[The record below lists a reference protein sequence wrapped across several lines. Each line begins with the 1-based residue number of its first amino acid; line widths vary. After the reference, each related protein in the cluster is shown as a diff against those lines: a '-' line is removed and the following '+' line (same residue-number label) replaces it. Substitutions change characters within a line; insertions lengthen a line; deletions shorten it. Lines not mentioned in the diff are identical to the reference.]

1 MNDTVLV
8 AGATGDLGGRIVKA
22 LRAKGANVRAVVRAS
37 SDPTKVQALETLG
50 VTVVR
55 VGMDSV
61 AEMTVACQGVSCV
74 VSVLAGFRNTVID
87 TQKVLLDAA
96 VKAGVPRFIP
106 SDYSLDFTKFST
118 GENRN
123 LDLRREFHTYL
134 DKAPIATT
142 TVFVGAFAELITGDM
157 PLVLFNQ
164 KIVLYWGEAD
174 HKMGFTTMNDTAEY
188 TANVALDSATPRYL
202 RVAGDRISPREIR
215 DVVSGVYG
223 EKYRL
228 IRAGGS
234 GLLGVIIQIAKTLA
248 PGKDELYP
256 AWQGMQYMRNMT
268 DKRSDITKLD
278 NDRYPAM
285 RWTTIRDVLTAHRT
299 AGN

>member
-1 MNDTVLV
+1 MNNTILV
-8 AGATGDLGGRIVKA
+8 AGATGDLGGRIVTA

-37 SDPTKVQALETLG
+37 SDPAKVQALETLG
-50 VTVVR
+50 VAVVR
-55 VGMDSV
+55 ADMDNV
-61 AEMTVACQGVSCV
+61 ADMTVACQGVSCV
-74 VSVLAGFRNTVID
+74 VSVLAGLRNTVID

-134 DKAPIATT
+134 DQAPIAAT

-174 HKMGFTTMNDTAEY
+174 HKMGFTTMNDTAHY

-202 RVAGDRISPREIR
+202 RVAGDRISPRQIR
-215 DVVSGVYG
+215 DVVSGVHG
-223 EKYRL
+223 EKFRL

-234 GLLGVIIQIAKTLA
+234 GLLGVIIRITKTLA
-248 PGKDELYP
+248 PGKEELYP

-268 DKRSDITKLD
+268 DNRSDMAKLD

-285 RWTTIRDVLTAHRT
+285 HWTTISDVLTAHRA
-299 AGN
+299 AGK